1 MREGER
7 RDGNYLK
14 ESNKS
19 TAGLTRKGNPV
30 KKESRLD
37 QSGRLSQ
44 FPITLFTLSKD
55 IGTKLRLN
63 LTQVMAK
70 IDLYKANVDASEVFF
85 CTFLS
90 ISISDDDDGGKELRH
105 RSF

>member
-70 IDLYKANVDASEVFF
+70 IDLYKANVHASEVFF
-85 CTFLS
+85 EHFCRFRFQTMMME
-90 ISISDDDDGGKELRH
+90 GK
-105 RSF
+105 S